1 MRPKDTVSDDGISG
15 SPVARCYSR
24 RDAGGPGGIG
34 DGRLGEIPLC
44 FFFLIYW
51 KKRKLAFTRAHFFVH
66 IPYFHILLESRSYSD
81 LRDGNRGRTLPCG
94 SKEAWDGT
102 RDAHGAFTESAA

>member
-1 MRPKDTVSDDGISG
+1 MRPKDTASDDGISG

-34 DGRLGEIPLC
+34 DGRLGEIPL
-44 FFFLIYW
+44 FFFYLLEKEKTGIY
-51 KKRKLAFTRAHFFVH
+51 TCTFFVQ

-102 RDAHGAFTESAA
+102 RDAHGAFTESAV